1 MSSDANKGV
10 TVIERQL
17 KELDK
22 IFRETIATLNTVA
35 GMEQVAKWRKETVA
49 LLTESVG
56 PQAAQEFARVQ
67 PGPSFTNDLVD
78 EFTDFV
84 DTFKVPL
91 SALAK
96 KLSSSGQASSGGG

>member
-1 MSSDANKGV
+1 MSSDKHEGV
-10 TVIERQL
+10 AVIEQQL

-22 IFRETIATLNTVA
+22 IFRETITSLNTVA
-35 GMEQVAKWRKETVA
+35 GMEQVATWRKQTVA
-49 LLTESVG
+49 LLSQSVG
-56 PQAAQEFARVQ
+56 PQAAQEFARIQ

-91 SALAK
+91 SALAR
-96 KLSSSGQASSGGG
+96 KLSNPGHAPSGGG